1 MDSSIETRSFSFPI
15 SLQSDAFAIFDLEY
29 FWDFLRIDDYLNPV
43 DSFGFWLLGL
53 ASDYRFGSGIGWI
66 DRALRF
72 RIWFARVLVLIC
84 LFCFR
89 LVRGLID
96 GYEPVWMC
104 SGFVSRLEFFFSLN
118 GWFSGCLHRDALFFM
133 PFIVFFPQIVWH
145 LWLLMLIWFGDEYWM
160 GDIASFLCSVL
171 YF

>member
-15 SLQSDAFAIFDLEY
+15 SLQSDAFPIFDLEY

-53 ASDYRFGSGIGWI
+53 ASDNRFGSGIGWI

-104 SGFVSRLEFFFSLN
+104 SRFVSRLDFFFRWMDDSLAA
-118 GWFSGCLHRDALFFM
+118 FIAMLCSLCLLLF
-133 PFIVFFPQIVWH
+133 FFPQIVWH
-145 LWLLMLIWFGDEYWM
+145 LGLLMLIWFGDEYWM